1 MNRKDFRYL
10 VAASLS
16 VIVPLWGAGMA
27 GAYLSPRNP
36 AVNTVDSAQIQY
48 MDPSYLEDHNA
59 TMGSGY
65 VIGPGSIPDY
75 LTSPN
80 WAYSPPL
87 RKFIDTLA
95 GLGAANENNL
105 GQYIPVAVPDIVT
118 YPGSDYYEIELRQHT
133 EQMHSD
139 LPVTT
144 VREYMQVNT
153 GTDTAACTDPSLNI
167 ADPCVAG
174 DNTVVAQTA
183 PHFLGPIIVAQK
195 DRPVRVKFINALP
208 TGTGGDLFV
217 PVDTSIMGAGPFEV
231 DYDPVTKETTAL
243 TTGDFT
249 QNRGL
254 LHLHGG
260 RTPWISDGTPHQW
273 ITPAGE
279 VTDYPT
285 GVSVENVPDMP
296 DPGDGAQTYY
306 WTNQQSSR
314 MMFYHDHA
322 WGITR
327 LNVYIGEAAGYIVRD
342 DTEQALIADGI
353 IPADEIPLVIQD
365 KTWVDASEIA
375 STDPTWAW
383 GTNPW
388 DGTPGA
394 SMTPVEGDFWWPH
407 VYMPAQ
413 NPFDFSGIAP
423 MGRWAYGPYF
433 WPATN
438 NFFQPIPNPYYDPN
452 CDPNDVNTPGS
463 FGGFCQSPEMPSSP
477 NPSWGAEAFMD
488 TPTVNGTAY
497 PVMNVDAKAYRLRIL
512 NAAHDRFFN
521 LQMYIADPTPPVPG
535 NTPEFPPN
543 VADAAF
549 SANGYASFANT
560 LASNTEI
567 RMLPATEDAVTT
579 APPGGSTTARPANW
593 PADGRDGGIPDWS
606 WVGPDWI
613 MIGSEGGFLPQPVV
627 IPNNPVDW
635 NVDVT
640 TFNAGNV
647 NKGSLILG
655 PAERADVIVDFSA
668 YAGQTLILYNDAPAP
683 WPALDPHYDYYT
695 DAPDYREIG
704 GFDTTPVGWGPNTRT
719 IMQIVVADNAA
730 GAFNMTALTEAFKPT
745 TPDAGGDGVFFDSQ
759 DPLIVG
765 QGDMNP
771 TGDPALY
778 EAFAFDGTDFS
789 AYNSVY
795 NTTFPTVYPN
805 WGISRINDKAITFF
819 NIEADE
825 LQTVTMGAKA
835 IQDEQGETFD
845 EFGRMRAGL
854 GLTQEN
860 PGAGQVNFI
869 LQSYS
874 DPSSE
879 ILNEDEVQVWKITHN
894 GVDTHPVHFHLFDVQ
909 VLNRVGWDG
918 FLRLPDPTELGW
930 KDTVRISPL
939 EDTIVA
945 LKPVTPKMNFGVPE
959 SVRPLNPA
967 RPIGDTTALSEIDPV
982 TGEAWL
988 TPNLNRMFNL
998 DWEYVW
1004 HCHILSHEENDMM
1017 RPISFQFAEN
1027 LPSSVTDV
1035 TATPNGPDQIDLTW
1049 TDPTPV
1055 SDPNTLGDH
1064 ANEIKFRI
1072 ERSTDGGDFTTLGY
1086 ALANVTSYSDTAA
1099 TSGSTYRYHVF
1110 AVNAAGS
1117 SPVSADY
1124 IGFFRGVRWHLDSN
1138 GNYLWDTTAVD
1149 TRFVLGVRPGIPVV
1163 GDWNGDG
1170 FSEIG
1175 LFKDGEWYL
1184 DLNGNGIWDGE
1195 PTDKI
1200 SVMGKDSKHIPVT
1213 GDWNNDGITDIG
1225 AFKSNTGAWVLDL
1238 NGNGQY
1244 DRGIDINTVFGEMGD
1259 VPVVGN
1265 WTGTGPDKIGVYR
1278 SGIWRLDTNGNGVW
1292 DTRTI
1297 DTRFGSYTQRPEDV
1311 PVVGDWNGNGVDKI
1325 GVYRNGVWLLDK
1337 SGNGVFDSNTVDI
1350 RVDNFGV
1357 PLDGDIPI
1365 VGRWQPR

>member
-1 MNRKDFRYL
+1 MNRKHLRYL
-10 VAASLS
+10 TAVSLS
-16 VIVPLWGAGMA
+16 VIVPLWGVGPA
-27 GAYLSPRNP
+27 GAYLSPSNP
-36 AVNTVDSAQIQY
+36 DVLTAPPAQVQY
-48 MDPSYLEDHNA
+48 MDPSYIGDYVTPA
-59 TMGSGY
+59 APGY

-87 RKFIDTLA
+87 RKFVDLLP
-95 GLGAANENNL
+95 GLGAANVNNL

-139 LPVTT
+139 LPPTT
-144 VREYMQVNT
+144 VREYMQVNS
-153 GTDTAACTDPSLNI
+153 GTDTGACTDPSLNI
-167 ADPCVAG
+167 ADPCTSA
-174 DNTVVAQTA
+174 DNTVTAQTE

-195 DRPVRVKFINALP
+195 DRPVRVKFINTLP
-208 TGTGGDLFV
+208 TGTGGNLFV

-231 DYDPVTKETTAL
+231 DYDPVTKETTDL

-279 VTDYPT
+279 VTNYPT

-296 DPGDGAQTYY
+296 DPGPGAQTYY

-314 MMFYHDHA
+314 MMFYHDHS

-327 LNVYIGEAAGYIVRD
+327 LNVYVGEAAGYLIRD
-342 DTEQALIADGI
+342 ETEKALIDGGI

-365 KTWVDASEIA
+365 KTYVDAGEIA
-375 STDPTWAW
+375 KTDPTWAW
-383 GTNPW
+383 GTQPW
-388 DGTPGA
+388 NGTPGA
-394 SMTPVEGDFWWPH
+394 AMTPVEGDFWWPH

-452 CDPNDVNTPGS
+452 CDPDDPNTPGS
-463 FGGFCQSPEMPSSP
+463 FGGFCQAPEIPSSP

-497 PVMNVDAKAYRLRIL
+497 PVLNVDPKAYRFRIL

-521 LQMYIADPTPPVPG
+521 LQMYIADGTPPVPV
-535 NTPEFPPN
+535 NTPENPPN
-543 VADAAF
+543 VLDAAF
-549 SANGYASFANT
+549 SGNGYAGFANT
-560 LASNTEI
+560 LATETEV
-567 RMLPATEDAVTT
+567 RMIPATAEAVST
-579 APPGGSTTARPANW
+579 APPGGSVLARPATW
-593 PADGRDGGIPDWS
+593 PEDGRPGGVPDWS
-606 WVGPDWI
+606 WAGPSWI

-627 IPNNPVDW
+627 LPNNPVNW

-647 NKGSLILG
+647 NSGSLILG

-668 YAGQTLILYNDAPAP
+668 YAGKTLILYNDAPAP

-695 DAPDYREIG
+695 DAPDNREMG
-704 GFDTTPVGWGPNTRT
+704 GYDTTPVGFGPNIRT
-719 IMQIVVADNAA
+719 IMQIKVAA
-730 GAFNMTALTEAFKPT
+730 GAGPAFNMVNLIEAFDPVDGT
-745 TPDAGGDGVFFDSQ
+745 SPGVFRDAQ
-759 DPLIVG
+759 DPIIVG
-765 QGDMNP
+765 QGNMNP

-789 AYNSVY
+789 AYNKNY
-795 NTTFPTVYPN
+795 NTTFPAGYPN
-805 WGISRINDKAITFF
+805 WGIGRINDRAISFYNPTT
-819 NIEADE
+819 ASV
-825 LQTVTMGAKA
+825 QTVTMQKKA

-854 GLTQEN
+854 GLTVSN

-879 ILNEDEVQVWKITHN
+879 ILAEDGIQVWKITHN

-945 LKPVTPKMNFGVPE
+945 LKPVTPKMDFGVPE
-959 SVRPLNPA
+959 SIRPLNPA
-967 RPIGDTTALSEIDPV
+967 KPIGDATALSLVDPV

-988 TPNLNRMFNL
+988 EPNLNRMFNL

-1027 LPSSVTDV
+1027 LPSAVTGV
-1035 TATPNGPDQIDLTW
+1035 TATPNGLNRIDLTW
-1049 TDPTPV
+1049 TDPTPAAI
-1055 SDPNTLGDH
+1055 PATLGNH

-1072 ERSTDGGDFTTLGY
+1072 ERAANNGGFTVLDY
-1086 ALANVTSYSDTAA
+1086 ALANATSYSDTTA
-1099 TSGSTYRYHVF
+1099 TAGNTYRYRVI
-1110 AVNAAGS
+1110 AVNAAGDS
-1117 SPVSADY
+1117 LLTTDLV
-1124 IGFFRGVRWHLDSN
+1124 GVFSRAVWLLDSN
-1138 GNYLWDTTAVD
+1138 GNGIWDGTGIDV
-1149 TRFVLGVRPGIPVV
+1149 RFGFGRPTDKPVV

-1170 FSEIG
+1170 YTEIG
-1175 LFKDGEWYL
+1175 YYRNGTWNLDLNDNGVWNGPVTDRQFRFGLPAGYLPVTGDWNGDGITEIGAFDQGVWSLDMNGNGVWDGAVTDRQFTFGVEPGNVPVTGDWNGDGITNIGVFNQGIWHLDLNGNGVWDGAVTDRQVTFGAAGDIPVAGDWNGDGAAEIGVVRGGVWYL
-1184 DLNGNGIWDGE
+1184 DLNGNGIWDGA
-1195 PTDKI
+1195 PTDVNYTFGNA
-1200 SVMGKDSKHIPVT
+1200 SDVPVT
-1213 GDWNNDGITDIG
+1213 GKWRNN
-1225 AFKSNTGAWVLDL
+1225 
-1238 NGNGQY
+1238 
-1244 DRGIDINTVFGEMGD
+1244 
-1259 VPVVGN
+1259 
-1265 WTGTGPDKIGVYR
+1265 
-1278 SGIWRLDTNGNGVW
+1278 
-1292 DTRTI
+1292 
-1297 DTRFGSYTQRPEDV
+1297 
-1311 PVVGDWNGNGVDKI
+1311 
-1325 GVYRNGVWLLDK
+1325 
-1337 SGNGVFDSNTVDI
+1337 
-1350 RVDNFGV
+1350 
-1357 PLDGDIPI
+1357 
-1365 VGRWQPR
+1365 